1 MKPTILLTALVLAL
15 SCDAAERIVC
25 KITADAWVAMP
36 PIEAPKASETGGA
49 VNHGAD
55 PQLVIRGRESFALL
69 QFDFSAAR
77 GLTIEK
83 ATLRLHRNPDPVPLH
98 TVGISTIS
106 GGGSWA
112 EGSVNFFY
120 SRAGQQPWSYP
131 GSDLVD
137 VTFAQG
143 GSLYAYPRARE
154 AGDGWYEV
162 DVPPAIASALATGDQ
177 FGIMLT
183 DEKGQTQTRHVLSSR
198 EGPFPP
204 VLIVEGARADRTPP
218 GRVRSLKPDIENS
231 PAEARRLGR
240 TTLRPGSVILHFG
253 GAGDDVGKGI
263 ATRYEVRYSES
274 PVDGKNFAAAQPVPR
289 WSLDPLAP
297 KPHPLATSNALRDE
311 VTAVV
316 EQLKPGAVYY
326 FASRARD
333 AAGNAGPVSSLGRYR
348 AYART
353 FPSLPGP
360 TTHSPQPT
368 TRILQPRVWAVPD
381 LLKINP
387 RDGSLLEQND
397 FPEHRLRNAVW
408 DASISAVRLSAARNE
423 FVAFQLAIESA
434 QPLSGIQVSVARPLF
449 AENRLPEVFRSTG
462 AVQLYREWSVPDE
475 KSSNQWYPDAL
486 VPLSGTF
493 DLPARDNPVPGQT
506 VQPVFVDIYVPHD
519 AVPGL
524 HTGRLLVQAGSQ
536 WTQELAVE
544 VEVLPL
550 RLPDKLN
557 FIVDLNCYSGV
568 RDSGSKYGTPEYR
581 SLEQAYHRVAHLH
594 RTNLDVLGYSH
605 NGTTVPDHAPPLD
618 GEGAQTTVASWK
630 DWDAHFGPLLDGSA
644 FADLPRAKVPVTDMY
659 LSFFENWPGDL
670 RRSYKFEHPPVI
682 TTDEQYREIMTRH
695 ALEAGPIE
703 EMFSQAYQDR
713 YSAVVRQFAEHFRSR
728 GWTSTRYLV
737 YFNDK
742 YYYKRPQQ
750 GGRGISFWLFDEPNH
765 RDDVRATAFLGYLMK
780 KELGKYPDVP
790 ILLRTDIS
798 RVEWIRDL
806 LAGQIDLN
814 CISRRFLDKNRYLMD
829 DRSRFG
835 RSYWNYAS
843 TNHPRETNVSMRVW
857 CWRVW
862 TAGGDGLLPWNAV
875 SGMQAW
881 ERAEPLTVFY
891 PARKFGKTEPF
902 ASLRLKAYR
911 RGQQDVEYLV
921 LLASKKGWDREAVSR
936 AIAGAL
942 DLSGDV
948 LQKFEEDAGAISFRQ
963 VKNSDLD
970 QLRSRVARA
979 LLEQ

>member
-1 MKPTILLTALVLAL
+1 MKPTILLAALVLAL

-25 KITADAWVAMP
+25 KTTADAWVAMP
-36 PIEAPKASETGGA
+36 PIEAPKASETEGA

-83 ATLRLHRNPDPVPLH
+83 ATLRIHRNPDPVLLH

-106 GGGSWA
+106 GGGPWA

-120 SRAGQQPWSYP
+120 SRAGQQPWYYP

-143 GSLYAYPRARE
+143 GSLYAYPRARD

-183 DEKGQTQTRHVLSSR
+183 DEKGQTQARHVLSSR

-204 VLIVEGARADRTPP
+204 VLIIEGARADRTSP
-218 GRVRSLKPDIENS
+218 GRVRSLKPDTDSS

-240 TTLRPGSVILHFG
+240 TTLRLGSVILHFG
-253 GAGDDVGKGI
+253 GAGDDAGKGI

-316 EQLKPGAVYY
+316 EQLRPAGVYY
-326 FASRARD
+326 FGARATD
-333 AAGNAGPVSSLGRYR
+333 EAGNLGPVSSLGRYR

-360 TTHSPQPT
+360 TTHTPQPT

-408 DASISAVRLSAARNE
+408 DASTSAVRLSAARNE

-475 KSSNQWYPDAL
+475 KSSNRWYPDAL

-519 AVPGL
+519 AAPGL

-536 WTQELAVE
+536 WTQGLAVE

-659 LSFFENWPGDL
+659 LPFFENWPGDL

-765 RDDVRATAFLGYLMK
+765 RDDVRATAFLGYLTK

-814 CISRRFLDKNRYLMD
+814 CISKRFLDKNRYLMD

-963 VKNSDLD
+963 VKNADLD